1 MTRSGARDVAL
12 LATCQALFLTS
23 MSAVVAA
30 AALIGHQLADTKVL
44 ATLPIGIQFVMTMVA
59 TVPASLLMKRIGRRD
74 GFTVGASIGLAGAL
88 LGFWAIMEASFTLFC
103 VGLALIGAA
112 NGFAQYY
119 RFAAADA
126 ASEAFRS
133 RAISLVLAGGVIA
146 SIGPLLADWSKDL
159 FAPIAFAGVFA
170 TMAALYVAT
179 LVVLRFIT
187 IPPPDEE
194 ERSSSGR
201 PLLTIMRQPTFIIAV
216 LGSLVGYAMMSLL
229 MTATPLAM
237 KYCGFGFSDSAQTIQ
252 WHVLGM
258 FAPAFVTGHLIK
270 RFGTKTIMACGALLI
285 GLCAASNLHG
295 VALLNFHV
303 ALVLA
308 GRRLEF
314 PLHRRHDA
322 HHRDSQPGGE
332 GEDASGPRLHRV
344 HRRCGGGVALRC
356 IARGRGLAD
365 DELRGAAVPRR
376 GADRARLAR
385 AQRAKGHRFVG
396 SRVDTSGRR
405 VRAIPLH
412 TESP

>member
-30 AALIGHQLADTKVL
+30 AALIGHGLADTKVL

-74 GFTVGASIGLAGAL
+74 GFTVGATIGLAGAL
-88 LGFWAIMEASFTLFC
+88 MGFWAIMEASFALFC

-146 SIGPLLADWSKDL
+146 SVGPLLADWSKDL

-194 ERSSSGR
+194 ERSKGGR

-237 KYCGFGFSDSAQTIQ
+237 MYCGFGFSDSAQTIQ

-258 FAPAFVTGHLIK
+258 FAPAFFTGHLIK

-285 GLCAASNLHG
+285 GLCAAANLHG
-295 VALLNFHV
+295 VTLVNFHV
-303 ALVLA
+303 ALVLLGVGWNFLFTGGTTLITEIHSPA
-308 GRRLEF
+308 EKAKTQAA
-314 PLHRRHDA
+314 HDFT
-322 HHRDSQPGGE
+322 
-332 GEDASGPRLHRV
+332 V
-344 HRRCGGGVALRC
+344 FTGVAAAALLSG
-356 IARGRGLAD
+356 ALHEAVGWQTMNYAVLPGSAD
-365 DELRGAAVPRR
+365 APGPPPRR
-376 GADRARLAR
+376 RRSSGANAVNIIII
-385 AQRAKGHRFVG
+385 Q
-396 SRVDTSGRR
+396 
-405 VRAIPLH
+405 
-412 TESP
+412 

>member
-1 MTRSGARDVAL
+1 ML
-12 LATCQALFLTS
+12 
-23 MSAVVAA
+23 
-30 AALIGHQLADTKVL
+30 
-44 ATLPIGIQFVMTMVA
+44 
-59 TVPASLLMKRIGRRD
+59 
-74 GFTVGASIGLAGAL
+74 
-88 LGFWAIMEASFTLFC
+88 
-103 VGLALIGAA
+103 GLALIGAA

-126 ASEAFRS
+126 ASEGFRS

-146 SIGPLLADWSKDL
+146 SIGPLLADWSRDL

-194 ERSSSGR
+194 ERSGSGR

-216 LGSLVGYAMMSLL
+216 LGSLVGFAMMTLL

-303 ALVLA
+303 ALVLLGVGWNFLFTGGTTLITEIHSPA
-308 GRRLEF
+308 EKAKTQAA
-314 PLHRRHDA
+314 HDFT
-322 HHRDSQPGGE
+322 
-332 GEDASGPRLHRV
+332 V
-344 HRRCGGGVALRC
+344 FTGVAAAALLSG
-356 IARGRGLAD
+356 ALHEAVGWQTMNYAVLPF
-365 DELRGAAVPRR
+365 LAAVLI
-376 GADRARLAR
+376 GLTWL
-385 AQRAKGHRFVG
+385 GL
-396 SRVDTSGRR
+396 SGRR
-405 VRAIPLH
+405 A
-412 TESP
+412 TASSAAE

>member
-12 LATCQALFLTS
+12 LAICQALFLTS

-74 GFTVGASIGLAGAL
+74 GFTVGATIGLAGAL
-88 LGFWAIMEASFTLFC
+88 LGLWAIMEASFTLFC

-194 ERSSSGR
+194 ERSTSGR

-270 RFGTKTIMACGALLI
+270 RFGTKTIMACGA
-285 GLCAASNLHG
+285 G
-295 VALLNFHV
+295 V
-303 ALVLA
+303 
-308 GRRLEF
+308 E
-314 PLHRRHDA
+314 
-322 HHRDSQPGGE
+322 QE
-332 GEDASGPRLHRV
+332 
-344 HRRCGGGVALRC
+344 
-356 IARGRGLAD
+356 ARGQARRTRRTRRAAAMLAVAI
-365 DELRGAAVPRR
+365 RAARR
-376 GADRARLAR
+376 RA
-385 AQRAKGHRFVG
+385 
-396 SRVDTSGRR
+396 TC
-405 VRAIPLH
+405 
-412 TESP
+412 